1 MAEFTVLTPFPHTRV
16 YDDLK
21 RQNRIFSFDWDEYS
35 ADKVVYTPKHMTPE
49 KLQKLLDYAWD
60 TFYADQPQEIKMF
73 NLFQKVVRKEIADN
87 TYRPRNRRLGKKPLE
102 KQSIPAD

>member
-1 MAEFTVLTPFPHTRV
+1 
-16 YDDLK
+16 
-21 RQNRIFSFDWDEYS
+21 
-35 ADKVVYTPKHMTPE
+35 MTPE

-87 TYRPRNRRLGKKPLE
+87 TYRPRNRRWVTKPSGKRSTPRASE
-102 KQSIPAD
+102 RWSR